1 MCVCVHMNNSP
12 TTPHSPTPPQALVI
26 TEMMMMMII
35 FISFD
40 HVESEIYP
48 LTKTSKSLETTAKPQ
63 QKKKKESYS
72 PQRMKQIESAGI
84 ILMNHANTKYIKCT
98 FNKNLL
104 TCQRNLVRKCTFSV
118 ERKA

>member
-1 MCVCVHMNNSP
+1 MCVCVHTNNSP
-12 TTPHSPTPPQALVI
+12 TTPHSPPPRPLPPQALVI
-26 TEMMMMMII
+26 TEMMMMII

-118 ERKA
+118 E